1 MSDLFAISS
10 LHLLLG
16 ERGSYCA
23 AGPECRGGGPP
34 PALWRGDL
42 RQAHLHRLPQ
52 RQHPRR
58 HQELQEA
65 RANVQVSSMCISLSL
80 YLFLCLCLCLFP
92 LFTVFLNGN
101 ILGVIKNYKKLVR
114 TFRCCPS
121 LSLYLSLS
129 SFHCLPQRQHPRRH
143 QGLQEAGAD
152 LPRLSL
158 SVSLCRSLSLSVC
171 PLEPQQ
177 LGMGGR
183 NKVSRQDP
191 CSFFL

>member
-1 MSDLFAISS
+1 MNEGPIVRLALNAGVED
-10 LHLLLG
+10 LHLLSG
-16 ERGSYCA
+16 E
-23 AGPECRGGGPP
+23 E
-34 PALWRGDL
+34 
-42 RQAHLHRLPQ
+42 
-52 RQHPRR
+52 
-58 HQELQEA
+58 
-65 RANVQVSSMCISLSL
+65 ISDKRI
-80 YLFLCLCLCLFP
+80 
-92 LFTVFLNGN
+92 FTVFLNGN

-143 QGLQEAGAD
+143 QGLQEAYAD

-183 NKVSRQDP
+183 NKVGRQDP

>member
-1 MSDLFAISS
+1 M
-10 LHLLLG
+10 LLG
-16 ERGSYCA
+16 ERGAYCA

-65 RANVQVSSMCISLSL
+65 
-80 YLFLCLCLCLFP
+80 Y
-92 LFTVFLNGN
+92 
-101 ILGVIKNYKKLVR
+101 
-114 TFRCCPS
+114 
-121 LSLYLSLS
+121 
-129 SFHCLPQRQHPRRH
+129 
-143 QGLQEAGAD
+143 AD

-183 NKVSRQDP
+183 NKVGRQDP